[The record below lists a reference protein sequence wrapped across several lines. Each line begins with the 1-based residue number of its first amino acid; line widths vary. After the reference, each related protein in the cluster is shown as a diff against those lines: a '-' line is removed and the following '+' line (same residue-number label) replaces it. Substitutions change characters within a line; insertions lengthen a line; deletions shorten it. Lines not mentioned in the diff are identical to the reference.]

1 MSYIFDVSE
10 EHNDLLDMDYHLRYK
25 FHGDYHGCNRRDD
38 KGHLIYNV
46 ELTDKRFALQFKLM
60 FNTTC
65 LVWDESDDEEILTE
79 QDLID
84 RGYAEMK
91 FKVARERTEEFRAW
105 CKARDYPI
113 VDELKFI
120 SEDMEPMTLWVPE
133 SEQVLVKLTW
143 ANT

>member
-25 FHGDYHGCNRRDD
+25 FHGDYKGNNRRDE

-60 FNTTC
+60 FNVT
-65 LVWDESDDEEILTE
+65 VVKWDESDDEEIVTE

-84 RGYAEMK
+84 RGYVEMK
-91 FKVARERTEEFRAW
+91 FNVSTDRAQEFRAW

-113 VDELKFI
+113 VDELKFLRNNQ
-120 SEDMEPMTLWVPE
+120 EPMTLWVPE

-143 ANT
+143 AAT